1 MIPYN
6 RISDLF
12 DDFYGIRISPATIKK
27 AENECFNNLEHFDTG
42 VIALIEKAIRYGF
55 VEIPNV
61 KTPDGLIHLQNGIDF
76 SERDLKEAGKA
87 IGAIRAGHI
96 ILCAVAGIEMSDI
109 DTAYMAG
116 AAGTYMRL
124 SN

>member
-1 MIPYN
+1 MFEIVMG
-6 RISDLF
+6 I
-12 DDFYGIRISPATIKK
+12 DDFLIQLVKY
-27 AENECFNNLEHFDTG
+27 C
-42 VIALIEKAIRYGF
+42 IALIEKAIRYGF

-96 ILCAVAGIEMSDI
+96 TLCAVAGIEMSYI

-116 AAGTYMRL
+116 AAGTY
-124 SN
+124 SHEAK